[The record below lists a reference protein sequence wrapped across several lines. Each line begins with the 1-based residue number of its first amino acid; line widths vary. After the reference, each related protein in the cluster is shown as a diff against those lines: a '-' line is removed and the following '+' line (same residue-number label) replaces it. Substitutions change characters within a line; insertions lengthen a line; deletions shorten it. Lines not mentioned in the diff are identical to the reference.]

1 MLSEHR
7 KGRDFNRINNI
18 EFLNVSTYS
27 GWIFVRLPKIGVAEE
42 AVSNSLSTA
51 LLDMIFTLLYVIL
64 IENYLQVT
72 SARSFDEDLI
82 TGVHCPVR

>member
-27 GWIFVRLPKIGVAEE
+27 GWIFVRLPKIDVAEE
-42 AVSNSLSTA
+42 AVSNSLNIA
-51 LLDMIFTLLYVIL
+51 LLDMILTLLYVIL

-72 SARSFDEDLI
+72 SAYSSDK
-82 TGVHCPVR
+82 V

>member
-7 KGRDFNRINNI
+7 KGRDFNKINNI

-42 AVSNSLSTA
+42 TISNSLSIA
-51 LLDMIFTLLYVIL
+51 LLDMILTLLYVIL

-72 SARSFDEDLI
+72 SARSSDK
-82 TGVHCPVR
+82 V